1 MELLIAKFLFN
12 APWILITMIM
22 IITCGFIIYVNII
35 DPIAEKIRNRKEDK
49 MYLNEMKGFIKERE
63 A

>member
-49 MYLNEMKGFIKERE
+49 MHLNEMKGFIKERE